1 MAKSLVIIPTYNEIE
16 NITNIIN
23 EILSFERAIDIL
35 IVDDNSP
42 DGTGAEADRLGT
54 IHPQVNVL
62 HRPAKMGL
70 GKAYIDGFKWGL
82 EKNYEYLCEMDADFS
97 HNPKDLF
104 RLLDHMHCC
113 DVCIGSRYIENAGV
127 INWPIWREIL
137 SKSASFFVR
146 VVTGMPVHDTTAGF
160 KCFKNTVLRSISLD
174 SIHSDGYSFQIEMH
188 YKTWKKGFKLF
199 EIPIIFADRYAGKSK
214 ISRRIVIE
222 AFLIVWKLRWLKK

>member
-1 MAKSLVIIPTYNEIE
+1 MGKPLVIIPTYNEIE
-16 NITNIIN
+16 NITNIIR
-23 EILSFERAIDIL
+23 EILSFEREIDIL

-42 DGTGAEADRLGT
+42 DGTGQEADRLAT

-82 EKNYEYLCEMDADFS
+82 ERNYEYLCEMDADFS

-104 RLLDHMHCC
+104 RLIDHMGRC
-113 DVCIGSRYIENAGV
+113 DVCVGSRYIENAGV

-146 VVTGMPVHDTTAGF
+146 VVTGMPVYDTTAGF

-188 YKTWKKGFKLF
+188 YKAWKAGFKIL
-199 EIPIIFADRYAGKSK
+199 EIPIIFADRYAGRSK

-222 AFLIVWKLRWLKK
+222 AFFIVWKLRWLKK

>member
-16 NITNIIN
+16 NITNLIH
-23 EILSFERAIDIL
+23 EILSFEREIDIL

-42 DGTGAEADRLGT
+42 DGTGEEADRLAT
-54 IHPQVNVL
+54 LHRQVNVL

-82 EKNYEYLCEMDADFS
+82 ARNYDYLCEMDADFS

-104 RLLDHMHCC
+104 RLIDHMHSC
-113 DVCIGSRYIENAGV
+113 DVCVGSRYIENAGV

-146 VVTGMPVHDTTAGF
+146 FVTGMPVCDTTAGF
-160 KCFKNTVLRSISLD
+160 KCFKSAVLRSICLD
-174 SIHSDGYSFQIEMH
+174 GIHSDGYSFQIEMH
-188 YKTWKKGFKLF
+188 YKAWKAGFQIL
-199 EIPIIFADRYAGKSK
+199 EIPIIFADRYAGRSK
-214 ISRRIVIE
+214 ISKKIIFE
-222 AFLIVWKLRWLKK
+222 AFFIVWKLRWLKK